1 MSHKTKGKILK
12 FVVKILFFVLLV
24 VPVTPVL
31 AQGPIDII
39 VGATHSFPWNVRTL
53 KPGSSGTASIDLVN
67 NGTIDGTLYIWVD
80 NISQTDAFGDG
91 AALGNYTY
99 FGVAHPLLVS
109 TLPLP
114 SRIDAF
120 PTAPMTENYLVISP
134 VRPGETI
141 PLTWT
146 WEFVDTGQ
154 LQNDAQG
161 DSLRFDINYILVNGT
176 PPLPTVVPRPY
187 SGYGGG
193 GSSHTFTGSGLVQTQ
208 LPVNVPPTE
217 GISSPITPLP
227 NGTSVSSPERGKMVL
242 FGSDVWFIIISGFLI
257 LSSILIIKSWRKQK

>member
-1 MSHKTKGKILK
+1 M
-12 FVVKILFFVLLV
+12 
-24 VPVTPVL
+24 
-31 AQGPIDII
+31 
-39 VGATHSFPWNVRTL
+39 
-53 KPGSSGTASIDLVN
+53 
-67 NGTIDGTLYIWVD
+67 DGTLYIWFA

-91 AALGNYTY
+91 AALGNYMY
-99 FGVAHPLLVS
+99 FNVSHPHLVS

-120 PTAPMTENYLVISP
+120 PTAPMTGNYLVISP

-141 PLTWT
+141 PLAWT

-161 DSLRFDINYILVNGT
+161 DSLRFDINYMLVNGT

-193 GSSHTFTGSGLVQTQ
+193 GSSRTITRSGLVQNQSPMNGIQTDEIT
-208 LPVNVPPTE
+208 LPTKPVPNDTFV
-217 GISSPITPLP
+217 PLP
-227 NGTSVSSPERGKMVL
+227 EKERNVL
-242 FGSDVWFIIISGFLI
+242 FGPDSWFIMIIIGIII
-257 LSSILIIKSWRKQK
+257 LGSILIINSRRKG